1 VSSRAAVATHAR
13 TQDRGNES
21 LKLGTPFHLR
31 QAAMC
36 YSQALAQGDPDPK
49 ANSVYLANR
58 AQAHL
63 QLRNWGHALRDGRAA
78 VQLHPGNVKA
88 AFRAAKAAAQLGK
101 HVDVLEMCTLGL
113 SSAFA
118 LPRFAAQCQRCTS
131 PPLTIISCP
140 SPLPTQAM
148 QPTRSCCA
156 CEMPPSQPQRLHA

>member
-1 VSSRAAVATHAR
+1 MFSLAADAPHAR

-31 QAAMC
+31 QAAGC
-36 YSQALAQGDPDPK
+36 YSQALAQGHPDPR

-78 VQLHPGNVKA
+78 VQLNQGNVKA

-101 HVDVLEMCTLGL
+101 HEDVLEMCAVGL
-113 SSAFA
+113 SSA
-118 LPRFAAQCQRCTS
+118 
-131 PPLTIISCP
+131 
-140 SPLPTQAM
+140 
-148 QPTRSCCA
+148 
-156 CEMPPSQPQRLHA
+156 